1 MEGEARDVG
10 GVHAAIAREIALH
23 GLFTRPCVLLS
34 GGETTIT
41 VREKGGKGGRNGEFA
56 FAADTDGI
64 DGSGS
69 RDIC

>member
-1 MEGEARDVG
+1 M
-10 GVHAAIAREIALH
+10 
-23 GLFTRPCVLLS
+23 
-34 GGETTIT
+34 
-41 VREKGGKGGRNGEFA
+41 REKGGKGGRNGEFA